1 MVEILKSLD
10 ACSSEQQKLKPIQ
23 SKMSGEDGKL
33 RLANDL
39 HILNLVV
46 YVNSNYYTWIHIH
59 KHI

>member
-46 YVNSNYYTWIHIH
+46 YVNSNYYT
-59 KHI
+59 